1 MTARPKAPAPRAG
14 KGPGTRRLTADVL
27 HVAPSLVG
35 QPLASP
41 GRRLLAL
48 VLDYLILLLPTLAVA
63 VAAAYVS
70 LLVTDPAAVKALW
83 ALQRA
88 DAQVAPETVRQAW
101 KDLAPLLVRLE
112 APGLPPRA
120 ADAVERGDL
129 DAAAQALMDRHL
141 LIALAI
147 GEHEELKH
155 QAETVTFRVER
166 VIPGPL
172 RWLSLFGVAALYF
185 TWLTARWGRTLG
197 KRLAGIRVAH
207 LGGERLSLL
216 ESFERFAGYLEIAG
230 TLGLALLSLWR
241 DPNRRMP
248 HDRVAHTVVLR
259 EERRK
264 APSVKPRG
272 RPR

>member
-1 MTARPKAPAPRAG
+1 MTAGPKAPAPRAG
-14 KGPGTRRLTADVL
+14 KPREPRRLTADVL
-27 HVAPSLVG
+27 HVAQALVG
-35 QPLASP
+35 KPLASP
-41 GRRLLAL
+41 GRRFLAL
-48 VLDYLILLLPTLAVA
+48 FLDGLILLLPTLAVA

-70 LLVTDPAAVKALW
+70 LRITDPAAVKALW

-88 DAQVAPETVRQAW
+88 DVREEPETVRRAW
-101 KDLAPLLVRLE
+101 RDLAPLLVRLE
-112 APGLPPRA
+112 SPGVPPRA

-129 DAAAQALMDRHL
+129 DEAAQALLDWHL

-147 GEHEELKH
+147 GEHEELKR
-155 QAETVTFRVER
+155 QEGTVVFRVEKA
-166 VIPGPL
+166 IPGPL
-172 RWLSLFGVAALYF
+172 RWISLFGVAALYF
-185 TWLTARWGRTLG
+185 TVLTARWGRTLG
-197 KRLAGIRVAH
+197 KRMAGIRVAH

-259 EERRK
+259 EERK
-264 APSVKPRG
+264 KSMPAMTRG
-272 RPR
+272 RAR